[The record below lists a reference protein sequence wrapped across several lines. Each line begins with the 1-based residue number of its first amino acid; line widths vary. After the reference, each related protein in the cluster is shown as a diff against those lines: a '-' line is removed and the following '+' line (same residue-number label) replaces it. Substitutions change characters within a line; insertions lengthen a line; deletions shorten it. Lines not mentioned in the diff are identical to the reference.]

1 MPHQLPFARSNQETI
16 GHGCY
21 SFIWN
26 FNWYYSCKQ
35 CKGFVVHINC
45 TLPVLPT
52 TMSFYD
58 IKSKSLI
65 LHSSQGHPLS
75 LQKHIKRKF
84 YLPLWVIKCHE
95 FFLQKNISM
104 LKYRNY
110 FPLIIYM
117 TVSLSKS
124 YFYLIFAS
132 QQHKLFASTS
142 EYTAMP
148 VMELMKLNKS
158 LISDQWGYEK
168 KIVPKDEV
176 GTRLSKLGFYVRSW
190 EVCRIVNRR
199 IGSLIVRS

>member
-1 MPHQLPFARSNQETI
+1 M
-16 GHGCY
+16 
-21 SFIWN
+21 
-26 FNWYYSCKQ
+26 
-35 CKGFVVHINC
+35 
-45 TLPVLPT
+45 
-52 TMSFYD
+52 
-58 IKSKSLI
+58 
-65 LHSSQGHPLS
+65 
-75 LQKHIKRKF
+75 
-84 YLPLWVIKCHE
+84 
-95 FFLQKNISM
+95 
-104 LKYRNY
+104 
-110 FPLIIYM
+110 
-117 TVSLSKS
+117 
-124 YFYLIFAS
+124 IFAS